1 MSLRATVIVFVAVG
15 AMVTA
20 MLVGVTLSA
29 ATAAS
34 CTVPL
39 AGTVSNDG
47 AVATVSG
54 KKLSA
59 QQWRNARIIVATG
72 ASMKVPDRGLVIAI
86 ATAYAESELT
96 VLDHGDSAGPDS
108 RGLFQQRGPWGPLK
122 VRMDPAGSARLFFN
136 ALTDTTG
143 WKTMALADAAYEVQK
158 FDPALKYRYAELE
171 NFATATVLRARA
183 TSASATA
190 PDDGHNAPAAPGTR
204 ATSPAVR
211 GLGPDPAVSEKRVWP
226 LPKSASGNNFG
237 AKGSMW
243 SLGYHTGVDFHGST
257 GDKIHA
263 AHDGRVVE
271 LGNDGAY
278 GISVVIGWKDAS
290 GRTWNTRYAHMSE
303 RFANEM
309 GQPVAAGVVIGLVG
323 ATGNVTGPH
332 LHFELIPDDTNYAH
346 AINPIPW
353 LETGALEPA
362 DDASQAD
369 CTPANGP
376 GVGAAAGTLIGVHPP
391 LGPVPPPLSKPF
403 RDGGH
408 AYYLGG
414 MGLHSCRFT
423 GRCMDLFGDIGDPV
437 HAMADGVAS
446 TPDYASHSFGHFVTI
461 KHRDGTESLYAH
473 LTSVDIKAGPVKAGQ
488 QIGTMGCSG
497 TSGESS
503 NCRTSEQHL
512 HFEWSGLTWSS
523 GEYGQLPPFWAK
535 WPKKK

>member
-1 MSLRATVIVFVAVG
+1 MATRNIVLIFVAVG
-15 AMVTA
+15 AMLVA
-20 MLVGVTLSA
+20 MLTGVTLTA
-29 ATAAS
+29 ATAAT

-39 AGTVSNDG
+39 AGTVPDDG

-54 KKLSA
+54 KRLSA
-59 QQWRNARIIVATG
+59 EQWHNARVIVATG
-72 ASMKVPDRGLVIAI
+72 TSMKVPQRGLVIAI
-86 ATAYAESELT
+86 ATAYAESTLT
-96 VLDHGDSAGPDS
+96 VLDHGDAAGPDS
-108 RGLFQQRGPWGPLK
+108 RGLFQQRAPWGPLK
-122 VRMDPAGSARLFFN
+122 VRMDPAGSARLFYN
-136 ALTDTTG
+136 ALKDTKG

-158 FDPALKYRYAELE
+158 FDPSLKYRYAELE
-171 NFATATVLRARA
+171 TFATATVVRALA
-183 TSASATA
+183 GAST
-190 PDDGHNAPAAPGTR
+190 PPTTDGPGTR
-204 ATSPAVR
+204 TSPTQPLQAR
-211 GLGPDPAVSEKRVWP
+211 AAKLAGPDPAVSEKRVWP
-226 LPKSASGNNFG
+226 VSKQYSGNNFG

-243 SLGYHTGVDFHGST
+243 SLGYHTGVDFGAPSGT
-257 GDKIHA
+257 KIHA
-263 AHDGRVVE
+263 AHAGKVVE
-271 LGNDGAY
+271 IGDSGAY
-278 GISVVIGWKDAS
+278 GISAVIGWKDAS

-303 RFANEM
+303 RYANEV
-309 GQPVAAGVVIGLVG
+309 GQTVAAGVVIGTVG

-362 DDASQAD
+362 EDASQAD
-369 CTPANGP
+369 CTPASGP
-376 GVGAAAGTLIGVHPP
+376 GVGAIPGTIIGTHPT
-391 LGPVPPPLSKPF
+391 LGPVASPLSKPF

-414 MGLHSCRFT
+414 KGLHSCRFT

-437 HAMADGVAS
+437 HAFADGKAT
-446 TPDYASHSFGHFVTI
+446 TPDYAASSYGHYVVI
-461 KHRDGTESLYAH
+461 EHRDGTESIYAH

-512 HFEWSGLTWSS
+512 HFEWSGLKWKP
-523 GEYGQLPPFWAK
+523 GEYGELPPFWAK